1 MKCGTCWHLAAL
13 GGGCGAGA
21 ARGPWRGSGSGPA
34 SQGCTRA
41 RPLGGPALLTVRG
54 AWQTSRYH
62 QVGFSPGRR
71 GRRKRSSSWLGEEGA
86 ACALGSK
93 KGLLGLAGT
102 HAPTGPPVW
111 GRGRGRVR
119 EWPPRSRAGPSGVAS
134 LPHPADSAGPAA
146 RTILGSAACRAVSG
160 RPPSPSSLLLPFSQ
174 CLLLPLLIP
183 GLWGLTRL
191 GPSPL
196 TGGPPCR
203 GNWFRIGDQSESFPG
218 RFLTR
223 IIREEL
229 AFLFRFKVIRCEP
242 SAVGA

>member
-21 ARGPWRGSGSGPA
+21 ARGPWRGVGVGSCVPGLHEGETP
-34 SQGCTRA
+34 G
-41 RPLGGPALLTVRG
+41 GGPALLTLRG

-119 EWPPRSRAGPSGVAS
+119 EWPPRSRAGALWSGV
-134 LPHPADSAGPAA
+134 SATPCGLCWPSSQD
-146 RTILGSAACRAVSG
+146 RSGVCSVPCLGD
-160 RPPSPSSLLLPFSQ
+160 PPLPSSLLLPFSQ

-191 GPSPL
+191 SPSPL

-229 AFLFRFKVIRCEP
+229 AFLFKFEVIKCEP

>member
-1 MKCGTCWHLAAL
+1 MKCGTRWHLAAL

-21 ARGPWRGSGSGPA
+21 ARGPWRGVGVGSCVPGLHEGETP
-34 SQGCTRA
+34 
-41 RPLGGPALLTVRG
+41 GGPALLTVRG

-146 RTILGSAACRAVSG
+146 RTVLGSAACRVWATPPP
-160 RPPSPSSLLLPFSQ
+160 RPVFTPAPLLRVPAPSPPD
-174 CLLLPLLIP
+174 P
-183 GLWGLTRL
+183 WTL
-191 GPSPL
+191 GADQARPL
-196 TGGPPCR
+196 TPHRRATLPWQLVQDRGP
-203 GNWFRIGDQSESFPG
+203 
-218 RFLTR
+218 
-223 IIREEL
+223 IRVLPWE
-229 AFLFRFKVIRCEP
+229 V
-242 SAVGA
+242 SN

>member
-1 MKCGTCWHLAAL
+1 MKCGTRWHLAAL

-21 ARGPWRGSGSGPA
+21 ARGPWRGVGVGPA
-34 SQGCTRA
+34 SQGCRRA

-111 GRGRGRVR
+111 GRGRGRV
-119 EWPPRSRAGPSGVAS
+119 SQRALWSGVSATPCGLCWPS
-134 LPHPADSAGPAA
+134 SQDRSGVCSMPCLGDTPPPVFTPAPLLTVPA
-146 RTILGSAACRAVSG
+146 
-160 RPPSPSSLLLPFSQ
+160 PSPPD
-174 CLLLPLLIP
+174 P
-183 GLWGLTRL
+183 WTL
-191 GPSPL
+191 GADQAQPL
-196 TGGPPCR
+196 TPHRWATLPWQLVQDRGP
-203 GNWFRIGDQSESFPG
+203 
-218 RFLTR
+218 
-223 IIREEL
+223 IRVLPWE
-229 AFLFRFKVIRCEP
+229 V
-242 SAVGA
+242 SN